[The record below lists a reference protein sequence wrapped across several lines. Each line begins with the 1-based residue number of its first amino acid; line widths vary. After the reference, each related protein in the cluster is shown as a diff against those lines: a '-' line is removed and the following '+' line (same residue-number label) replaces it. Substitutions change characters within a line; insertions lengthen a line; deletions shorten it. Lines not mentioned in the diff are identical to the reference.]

1 MKAQPAVFFGK
12 GVAALFLVAMPAT
25 GVGAQQGYV
34 SPAAIQTP
42 ASYPANYRQPGSA
55 YRPPAVHAPQTQVPP
70 QAGTATRQAPP
81 PAPRGYQPGFGT
93 PPPSYR
99 PPGLKPAGNPAP
111 AAAKTSKSSSKKT
124 SPNLESKVARL
135 ERNDAQQDRRLNRLE
150 GKPEE
155 ATPAAGSPG
164 EVYVV
169 RSGDT
174 LWRIA
179 DKYSTSINA
188 LKSANRLS
196 GDTIAVGQALHIPGT
211 GGGSSG
217 GTATVPAIASAE
229 FTGDSSSAY
238 IVRPGDN
245 FNQIAQ
251 SHGITPDELAKA
263 NRTAYPDRLLP
274 GERLIIPGKST
285 GQPAPAASPETP
297 RSPAAV
303 VTTSSPSRSHTVKK
317 GESLMGIARTY
328 GVTTATLVSAN
339 KLKNANVIQ
348 LGQKLLIPGQ
358 KSILPASPQ
367 PAPASA
373 PSYPGLGDPDTQP
386 LAGASLASS
395 TPAPVTAPAVP
406 LPPLT
411 SSLTETASTSAKT
424 PPQSSN
430 SRGIVAYRMEKG
442 DDISTVAALFNTTP
456 EKIRELNK
464 LPSGQKL
471 REGDELVVPSLGA
484 VSLN

>member
-55 YRPPAVHAPQTQVPP
+55 YRPPGINAPQAPVHQ
-70 QAGTATRQAPP
+70 QAAPATRQTTS

-93 PPPSYR
+93 PPPSYK
-99 PPGLKPAGNPAP
+99 PPGLKPTSAPAP
-111 AAAKTSKSSSKKT
+111 AKTSKSSAKK
-124 SPNLESKVARL
+124 SPSNLESKVARL

-155 ATPAAGSPG
+155 ATPAAGSSG

-196 GDTIAVGQALHIPGT
+196 GDTIAVGQALHIPGA

-229 FTGDSSSAY
+229 FTGDTSSAY

-251 SHGITPDELAKA
+251 NHGITPDELAKA

-285 GQPAPAASPETP
+285 GQPAPAARPGI
-297 RSPAAV
+297 AAAAM
-303 VTTSSPSRSHTVKK
+303 TSSPSRSHTVKK

-339 KLKNANVIQ
+339 KLKNANVIR
-348 LGQKLLIPGQ
+348 LGQQLLIPGQ

-395 TPAPVTAPAVP
+395 TPAPVTAPAAP